1 MNSDHE
7 SVFAAMLA
15 RSINSL
21 FQLTLSTMG
30 ISGGFYAA
38 VIGGGVGGSLLLL
51 CCIIGGVLL
60 ACRGK
65 FQTGPERTRSLLYGL
80 CFM

>member
-1 MNSDHE
+1 
-7 SVFAAMLA
+7 
-15 RSINSL
+15 
-21 FQLTLSTMG
+21 MG
-30 ISGGFYAA
+30 NAGGFYAA